1 MKRGIESNQGG
12 LFCAR
17 CSVPAQIH
25 VGFVDFVLPLDRNEV
40 HQGLARLRRFDP
52 DFGDLQR
59 ILHPE

>member
-40 HQGLARLRRFDP
+40 HQGLNP
-52 DFGDLQR
+52 TVS
-59 ILHPE
+59 